1 MYPESTS
8 KGSKHRQIFIT
19 ANASFDS
26 EVLRNVKGF
35 GLYIYTFYQ
44 FFSALTLWKHFF
56 ILPVLRTPRSY
67 GKVSETS
74 LVTFKL
80 QYLMH
85 VTLRCLV
92 LFKLWKLFIVSK
104 NIVD

>member
-1 MYPESTS
+1 MYPES

-35 GLYIYTFYQ
+35 GLCIYTFYQ

-56 ILPVLRTPRSY
+56 ILPALRTPQGY
-67 GKVSETS
+67 GNESETS

-80 QYLMH
+80 QNLMDF
-85 VTLRCLV
+85 TLRCLV
-92 LFKLWKLFIVSK
+92 LFKLWKRFIVFKS
-104 NIVD
+104 IVD